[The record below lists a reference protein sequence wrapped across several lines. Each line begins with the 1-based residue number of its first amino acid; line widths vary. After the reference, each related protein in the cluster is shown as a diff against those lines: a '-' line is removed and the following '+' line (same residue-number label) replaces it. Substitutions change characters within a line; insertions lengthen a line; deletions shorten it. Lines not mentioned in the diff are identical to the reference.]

1 MLKRLRWMAVGAAVS
16 YAGKTKAK
24 RDVDRATE
32 ALQERLPE
40 PLHRAARVGGAAIV
54 ARNHSASAA
63 KATVAVTRTA
73 GSLTR
78 TAGSATRAAGSV
90 SRRARNV
97 RGELAEE
104 IERERRRFKS
114 DVVRQTEGEAAALE
128 ALLDLRDRELP
139 PLPEVPAPI
148 RSGRRRHVPPLP
160 AAPVARVQRTYQRP
174 TERSSRA
181 GIRSGNRAGKHPSNR
196 PENPSARG

>member
-16 YAGKTKAK
+16 YAGRAKAK

-40 PLHRAARVGGAAIV
+40 PLHRVARVGGAAIV

-73 GSLTR
+73 GSV
-78 TAGSATRAAGSV
+78 TRAAGSV
-90 SRRARNV
+90 TRRARNV
-97 RGELAEE
+97 RGELSEE

-114 DVVRQTEGEAAALE
+114 EAVRESEGESAALE

-160 AAPVARVQRTYQRP
+160 VAPVARVQRTYQRP
-174 TERSSRA
+174 TELW
-181 GIRSGNRAGKHPSNR
+181 NRAGGRPGNR
-196 PENPSARG
+196 SARE